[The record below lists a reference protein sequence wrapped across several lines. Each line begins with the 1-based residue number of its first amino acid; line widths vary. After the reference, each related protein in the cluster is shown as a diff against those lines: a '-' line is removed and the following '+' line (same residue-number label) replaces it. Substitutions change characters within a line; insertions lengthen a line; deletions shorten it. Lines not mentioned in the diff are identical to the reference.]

1 MIFCAFSFFLY
12 SSIFTKK
19 LEDFVTLVPFFQVQ
33 EKFEKVDVEYRD
45 LVKKHEQILEDKNVL
60 AEQLQAETELCQ
72 EAEEA
77 RNRLLAKKEE
87 LEDIITEFEAKLTEE
102 EDKVIRFLDEK
113 KKLQAGIQDL
123 EETYVFV
130 PILFKDSKMYQ
141 MSQKKCTRLAGYG
154 VNSMSPIFKAKT
166 LIYQSKVKGSLSR
179 I

>member
-1 MIFCAFSFFLY
+1 MLASFANKGFVRATQSSQQSVGAFVRL
-12 SSIFTKK
+12 I
-19 LEDFVTLVPFFQVQ
+19 PFFQVQ

-123 EETYVFV
+123 EETYVFLLV
-130 PILFKDSKMYQ
+130 LFKESQNVPGGSK
-141 MSQKKCTRLAGYG
+141 
-154 VNSMSPIFKAKT
+154 
-166 LIYQSKVKGSLSR
+166 KVYAFGGLLNKQL
-179 I
+179 